1 MDAQLSDASK
11 SRVGK
16 VGIILTNYRPHPPT
30 WLRAVQCSACVS
42 LCSDLEKQLLVV
54 GGIINTIIVTT
65 SIRRDWL
72 SG

>member
-30 WLRAVQCSACVS
+30 WLRAVQCVRVS
-42 LCSDLEKQLLVV
+42 VLRSGETIT
-54 GGIINTIIVTT
+54 GGG
-65 SIRRDWL
+65 RYY
-72 SG
+72 